1 MAAPRRPRRPA
12 GLPDSPPEVFSP
24 AELARAAGVPAP
36 LIRRLIA
43 TADIPTV
50 DGELVALSDAVRA
63 VRGLRSGQLRAHPPG
78 ARPGVFGSALLA
90 TSADDPT
97 SRRLSVVVSTA
108 LHGAL
113 ILLFTV
119 LATVQLTVASD
130 EPERL
135 EPPKLA
141 RLVFVAEP
149 GPGGGGGGGGLRQPA
164 PPPQAERKGTEKI
177 SSPVPERIRP
187 RRIEPV
193 RQPEPPEPKPLEH
206 EALPRIF
213 APLVATRAETRDIRG
228 LLADTTPEPEPVT
241 LSQGPGNGG
250 GVGSGGGTGIGEGR
264 GGGVG
269 PGSGGGTGGG
279 PYGPGSGIV
288 APRLLHEVKPDY
300 TEEAR
305 RGSIEGDVLLEIVV
319 LGNGLVGEVRV
330 VRRLGYG
337 LDERAVRAVQQWRF
351 AAAERQGTPV
361 DLLVEVAVE
370 FRLR

>member
-1 MAAPRRPRRPA
+1 MSTPRRPDELT
-12 GLPDSPPEVFSP
+12 GSPPEVFSP

-43 TADIPTV
+43 TAEIPTV
-50 DGELVALSDAVRA
+50 DGELVAHSDAVCA
-63 VRGLRSGQLRAHPPG
+63 VRGLCTGQLGVHPTG
-78 ARPGVFGSALLA
+78 ARPGVFGSALFA
-90 TSADDPT
+90 TSAVDLT
-97 SRRLSVVVSTA
+97 SRRLSLAMSTG

-113 ILLFTV
+113 ILVFAL

-130 EPERL
+130 ELERL

-164 PPPQAERKGTEKI
+164 PPPKAERKGTDRI

-193 RQPEPPEPKPLEH
+193 KQPEPPEPKPLEN
-206 EALPRIF
+206 EALPPIF
-213 APLVATRAETRDIRG
+213 APLLAARADTRDIRG
-228 LLADTTPEPEPVT
+228 LLADAAPEPEPET
-241 LSQGPGNGG
+241 ASQGPGNGG
-250 GVGSGGGTGIGEGR
+250 GVGSGGGTGIGEGS
-264 GGGVG
+264 GSGVG

-279 PYGPGSGIV
+279 PYRPGTGIV

-305 RGSIEGDVLLEIVV
+305 RGSVEGDVLLEIVV
-319 LGNGLVGEVRV
+319 LGNGVVGEVRV
-330 VRRLGYG
+330 LQSLGYG
-337 LDERAVRAVQQWRF
+337 LDERAVRAVRQWRF
-351 AAAERQGTPV
+351 AAAERHGTPV
-361 DLLVEVAVE
+361 DVLVEVAVE